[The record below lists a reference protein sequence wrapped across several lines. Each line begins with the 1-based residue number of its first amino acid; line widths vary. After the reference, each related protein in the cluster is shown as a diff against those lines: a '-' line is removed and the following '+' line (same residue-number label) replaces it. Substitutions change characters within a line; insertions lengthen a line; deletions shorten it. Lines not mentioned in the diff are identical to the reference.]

1 MQPWKFHQ
9 DLIRDPRIIQSLNDY
24 FLGFISYDNSY
35 INLKRLINEGKL
47 YKSVDERYINYN
59 IFGKEDNS
67 KKFYLNPTSI
77 DLCNPNPVKIHI
89 AEGPFDAL
97 SIKYNL
103 RKDFN
108 NNIYIAIAGNTYK
121 GVLRQ
126 VISSIKLIN
135 LEIHLYPDSDVS
147 IEVINDFINY
157 VRPYKYHV
165 YIHRNTIGKDMGENI
180 DKIKES
186 IEKVI

>member
-1 MQPWKFHQ
+1 MPTWKSLGNRTVPCIGYSYTT
-9 DLIRDPRIIQSLNDY
+9 DSDGYIIDK
-24 FLGFISYDNSY
+24 NSAVT
-35 INLKRLINEGKL
+35 IAKDKQ
-47 YKSVDERYINYN
+47 
-59 IFGKEDNS
+59 IF
-67 KKFYLNPTSI
+67 
-77 DLCNPNPVKIHI
+77 
-89 AEGPFDAL
+89 
-97 SIKYNL
+97 
-103 RKDFN
+103 
-108 NNIYIAIAGNTYK
+108 AGNTYK